1 MLLRLGAL
9 SAVVLAVVGCASIPP
24 VTARYYLPKAET
36 QLTVTQTLGCTGDG
50 NHLVVATGVLAVT
63 SYSADPG
70 TAQELPLQKLGGTFV
85 DADAA
90 MTFSTDGQLMSL
102 NGTNAGEGATIVK
115 NAVSLATTLGQFVA
129 MSPPPPPAGAAPK
142 TLKSACA
149 AIASFAASKP
159 SSTTSKSTTGSDSG
173 SPATVSLVYTL
184 LVGYKNV
191 DCPAPL
197 TIADAKSC
205 LQVVRADGE
214 AADPGA
220 IDLVATPDSL
230 GVVKVLSDVDSLQAH
245 LQPVLKLTGPAQL
258 IRPSADVSAGAA
270 VTGPYLT
277 LNKIA
282 TLDLEIDGLSSDF
295 DSLEGIENGATLLK
309 GFVRIPV
316 TNPQDVYKLPLPDP
330 QLFGK
335 ENFAVSLGGDGSI
348 AKLEYGNANGT
359 GDMLSALTAVAQSQQ
374 PETAA
379 QRAAATQ
386 SQADLIYEQQRLV
399 ACQISPKTCP
409 SK

>member
-1 MLLRLGAL
+1 MLVRL
-9 SAVVLAVVGCASIPP
+9 SALFAIVAVLAGCASIPP

-50 NHLVVATGVLAVT
+50 NHLVVATGVSAVT
-63 SYSADPG
+63 SYSADPD

-90 MTFSTDGQLMSL
+90 LTFSSDGQLMSI
-102 NGTNAGEGATIVK
+102 NGTNAGEGSTIVK
-115 NAVSLATTLGQFVA
+115 NAVALSQAAGPLLVGLSAP
-129 MSPPPPPAGAAPK
+129 SPGAPPK
-142 TLKSACA
+142 TLKNACA

-159 SSTTSKSTTGSDSG
+159 SGTAGKPASGDAG

-184 LVGYKNV
+184 LIGYKNV

-197 TIADAKSC
+197 TIAGGKSC

-214 AADPGA
+214 AADPG
-220 IDLVATPDSL
+220 LVEFTATPDTEGAVGALS
-230 GVVKVLSDVDSLQAH
+230 GVDALQAN
-245 LQPVLKLTGPAQL
+245 LRPVLKLDGTAQL
-258 IRPSADVSAGAA
+258 VRPSADVSDGAS

-282 TLDLEIDGLSSDF
+282 TLGLEIDGLSSDF
-295 DSLEGIENGATLLK
+295 ESLEGIETRATLLK
-309 GFVRIPV
+309 GNVRIPV

-330 QLFGK
+330 ELFGK

-348 AKLEYGNANGT
+348 AKLEYGNVSGT
-359 GDMLSALTAVAQSQQ
+359 GDMLSALATVAQAEA

-379 QRAAATQ
+379 QRATAMQ

-399 ACQISPKTCP
+399 ACQISPNTCA